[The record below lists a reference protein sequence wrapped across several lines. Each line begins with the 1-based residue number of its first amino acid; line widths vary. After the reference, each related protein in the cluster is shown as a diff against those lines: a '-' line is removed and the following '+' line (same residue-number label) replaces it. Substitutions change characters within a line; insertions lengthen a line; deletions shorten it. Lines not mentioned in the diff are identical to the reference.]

1 MLAIILILIAIFV
14 IGISLWLS
22 KQNKKARITVGL
34 VLIVVSIISYPMLV
48 PILGEWKALEG
59 VASLMVFNLVLLVGG
74 IITLIAG
81 FFTKSLSEGVHPS
94 NN

>member
-1 MLAIILILIAIFV
+1 MAIILILIAIFV

>member
-1 MLAIILILIAIFV
+1 MLAIILILIAIFI

-22 KQNKKARITVGL
+22 KQKKKARITVGL
-34 VLIVVSIISYPMLV
+34 ALIVVSIISYPMLV

-59 VASLMVFNLVLLVGG
+59 VASLMVFNLILLVGG

-81 FFTKSLSEGVHPS
+81 FFTKSITESINPPNH
-94 NN
+94 